1 MNIMKYSTIAILIGV
16 LILFVLSSPL
26 IMGEKI
32 FSNILVDSYSPRK
45 VLIIERNPIRIV
57 MYGEYNGMTEQSV
70 DNNSTFVTDGLV
82 RIIQELRQMNAVPAY
97 PLNSNTEIS
106 VHSKLIGDRNRGAQK
121 SVVIQGV
128 DGSTTEI
135 QTAGEQQ

>member
-1 MNIMKYSTIAILIGV
+1 MNIMKYSSIAILV
-16 LILFVLSSPL
+16 AMLFLFVLSSPM

-45 VLIIERNPIRIV
+45 VLIIERNPIRII
-57 MYGEYNGMTEQSV
+57 MYGEYNEMTEQSK
-70 DNNSTFVTDGLV
+70 DNNGTLVTDGLV
-82 RIIQELRQMNAVPAY
+82 RIIQELRQMNAVPTY

-135 QTAGEQQ
+135 QTGGDEK